1 MIGGYRI
8 VPKINCEFLQG
19 TNFRSDLDVD
29 TFKML
34 ISSDKPILFSAID
47 FPGLGSIRNIWGT
60 VASMF
65 GVSAILCNAG
75 KYYIEILNLN
85 LNGNIDINV
94 GIING

>member
-1 MIGGYRI
+1 MIGGYMI
-8 VPKINCEFLQG
+8 VPKINCKFLQG
-19 TNFRSDLDVD
+19 TNFRSSLDVD

-34 ISSDKPILFSAID
+34 ISSDKPILFSEID

-65 GVSAILCNAG
+65 GISSILCNAG
-75 KYYIEILNLN
+75 KYYITITN
-85 LNGNIDINV
+85 LNGNVDIDV